1 MNCQAKGAKNM
12 ITKSNEKELEKI
24 IKEEKRR
31 YSQEW
36 RDKNREHLR
45 EYHRNWR
52 KNNKEKLSEQSREY
66 WLRKARQRA
75 ENQSKTKE
83 V

>member
-1 MNCQAKGAKNM
+1 MIAKN
-12 ITKSNEKELEKI
+12 SEKELEKI

-31 YSQEW
+31 YNQEW

-45 EYHRNWR
+45 EYHKNWR
-52 KNNKEKLSEQSREY
+52 NANKERLLKQNREY
-66 WLRKARQRA
+66 WLRKAQKRA
-75 ENQSKTKE
+75 ENQNELKE